1 MLHCVT
7 RRLACYPSYE
17 LLSPTAPSKEA
28 VKCLTSYFFFK
39 NVMTSSKFQKFVQ
52 TRNSN
57 IRDQRYRYH
66 CCVPGSCLGGSD
78 ISQVSPHMRWIKS
91 WGINFEKPKST
102 PHSTRGA
109 WNGARFHW
117 IESEWHTWG
126 QWNLMQAE
134 NPICAL
140 KGLEWPPTYG
150 VNEIHFPLFKTK
162 QNQGLSYQDTI
173 WTHFMNKCC
182 QIQLNDRLSRIQFC
196 FNSGDCQHTY
206 LPYLARSG
214 LQTLCGIACF
224 HNISLK
230 EIAFSHRAEHENHA

>member
-1 MLHCVT
+1 MIDKKHAVQSIALTETMTLSLFSLIISYLLALSSHFLTFCRQQCGGNQKSPSYQSEVHDNGCHASCLGYFLASVKMLHCVT
-7 RRLACYPSYE
+7 RCLACHPSYE

-78 ISQVSPHMRWIKS
+78 ISQVSPHMGWIKS

-140 KGLEWPPTYG
+140 KGLEMAS
-150 VNEIHFPLFKTK
+150 H
-162 QNQGLSYQDTI
+162 I
-173 WTHFMNKCC
+173 WGQWNT
-182 QIQLNDRLSRIQFC
+182 
-196 FNSGDCQHTY
+196 
-206 LPYLARSG
+206 LPS
-214 LQTLCGIACF
+214 F
-224 HNISLK
+224 
-230 EIAFSHRAEHENHA
+230 